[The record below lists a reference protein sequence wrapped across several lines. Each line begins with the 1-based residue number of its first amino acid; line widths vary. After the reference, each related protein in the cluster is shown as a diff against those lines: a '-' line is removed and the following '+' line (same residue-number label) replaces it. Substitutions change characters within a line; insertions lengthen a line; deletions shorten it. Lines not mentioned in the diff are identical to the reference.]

1 VAKYLQS
8 SYYHPT
14 TGGNWGSQSHNT
26 PSMRCITVCH
36 NAADNCC
43 CSKCARAGHIRRH
56 HNLHRTPSRCA
67 LESLGPP
74 SDVYGHTLHTAAAR
88 VCNGRAPSDM
98 DKPGHA
104 VVSSVDGCPGGANT
118 ARLYGWSVRCFTPRE
133 MARLQSSPVSFVL
146 PTTWSTAVRQLGNAA
161 APSLIYA
168 FTISSFA
175 STNRLLLLQPDAHEL
190 TCMSDS

>member
-1 VAKYLQS
+1 MAKYLQS

-104 VVSSVDGCPGGANT
+104 VVSSVDGCPAARTRPGSTVGAFGVS
-118 ARLYGWSVRCFTPRE
+118 RRVRWHVCSHHLSPLSCQQHG
-133 MARLQSSPVSFVL
+133 RLQ
-146 PTTWSTAVRQLGNAA
+146 
-161 APSLIYA
+161 
-168 FTISSFA
+168 
-175 STNRLLLLQPDAHEL
+175 
-190 TCMSDS
+190 